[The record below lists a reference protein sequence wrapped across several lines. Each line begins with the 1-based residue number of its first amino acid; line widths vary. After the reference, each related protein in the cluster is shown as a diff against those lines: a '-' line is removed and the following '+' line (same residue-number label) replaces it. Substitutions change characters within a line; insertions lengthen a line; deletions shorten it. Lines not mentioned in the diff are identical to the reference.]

1 MGSSRKSNN
10 FLVQGSILAAASIL
24 SRLIGM
30 LYRIP
35 LTNIIGDEGN
45 GYYSNAYSIY
55 SIALILSSYSL
66 PLAVSKLVS
75 ARVIKKEYKN
85 SYRVFLCAMMF
96 AVAACLVTTLVI
108 FFGADFLATTI
119 YNDPRSALPLK
130 IIAPTIFVFGIMGIL
145 RGYFQGKNTMLPTSI
160 SQILEQVIN
169 AIVSISAAYLF
180 MKAHSASQEIAAYGA
195 AGSALGT
202 IMGAVVSLAFLLFIF
217 ILYKPIINKQIRKD
231 KSSTRESYSDVFRI
245 LIATIIPVIFSQLIF
260 QLSAVIDGSLFG
272 HIMDSNGVA
281 YETRSSLYGIYSS
294 KYKLLIDLPVSI
306 ASAMAVAI
314 VPSIVASKAHGSNT
328 EVKTKVH
335 QAIKFNMVIA
345 IPAAVGIGVLAKP
358 ILSILFIGDMEL
370 AAKLVQMGCIAII
383 FFALSTT
390 SNAIL
395 QGINKMKVPVINA
408 AISLSVHIILVFI
421 LLKFFHLSTYA
432 LVIGNVTFALL
443 ICILNWMSVGKYLS
457 YKQEVVKT
465 FLIPTGCSILMGGVA
480 FVVYYGVYSLIR
492 SNAISTAV
500 AILVAI
506 VVYGCTLLVFKG
518 ITREELYDMPMG
530 RTIARF
536 AEKIHL
542 L

>member
-1 MGSSRKSNN
+1 MGTSKKSNN

-55 SIALILSSYSL
+55 GIALILSSYSL

-75 ARVIKKEYKN
+75 ARVIKKEYRN
-85 SYRVFLCAMMF
+85 SYRVFLCAMLF
-96 AVAACLVTTLVI
+96 AVATCLLTTLVI
-108 FFGADFLATTI
+108 FFGADFFATTI

-130 IIAPTIFVFGIMGIL
+130 IISPTIFIFGIMGIL
-145 RGYFQGKNTMLPTSI
+145 RGYFQGKNTMLPTSV

-169 AIVSISAAYLF
+169 AIVSISAAYFF
-180 MKAHSASQEIAAYGA
+180 MKAHSASEDIAAYGA

-202 IMGAVVSLAFLLFIF
+202 IMGALVSFAFLVFIF
-217 ILYKPIINKQIRKD
+217 ILYKPIINKQLRKD
-231 KSSTRESYSDVFRI
+231 TSGSRESYSEVFRI

-260 QLSAVIDGSLFG
+260 QLSSVIDGSLFG
-272 HIMDSNGVA
+272 HIMASNGTP
-281 YETRSSLYGIYSS
+281 YEIRSSLYGIYMS

-306 ASAMAVAI
+306 ASAMAVAF
-314 VPSIVASKAHGSNT
+314 VPSIVASKASGSNT

-335 QAIKFNMVIA
+335 LAIKFNMIIA

-358 ILSILFIGDMEL
+358 ILDILFVGDNAL
-370 AAKLVQMGCIAII
+370 PARLVQIGCAAVI

-395 QGINKMKVPVINA
+395 QGINKMQVPVINA
-408 AISLSVHIILVFI
+408 AISLFIHIILVVV
-421 LLKFFHLSTYA
+421 LLKFFNLSTYA

-443 ICILNWMSVGKYLS
+443 ICVLNWLSVGKYLS
-457 YKQEVVKT
+457 YKQEVIKT
-465 FLIPTGCSILMGGVA
+465 FLIPTGCSILMGIVA
-480 FVVYYGVYSLIR
+480 FLSYYGINQLIH
-492 SNAISTAV
+492 SNLISTAISV
-500 AILVAI
+500 VLSVI
-506 VVYGCTLLVFKG
+506 VYGSTLLIFKG
-518 ITREELYDMPMG
+518 VTREELYDMPLG

-536 AEKIHL
+536 ADKLHL